1 MESNREMLL
10 TNMAVLIEIAKHDNT
25 LDGAVALLC
34 AACAAIAAGDEEELV
49 YAVRPYM
56 DRTTK
61 ERFPEFWEL
70 MQLMR
75 RADNAPN
82 N

>member
-10 TNMAVLIEIAKHDNT
+10 THMAVLIEVARNDSD
-25 LDGAVALLC
+25 LDGVVALLC
-34 AACAAIAAGDEEELV
+34 AACVAIAAGDEEELIM
-49 YAVRPYM
+49 AVQPYM

-61 ERFPEFWEL
+61 ERFPEFWDL
-70 MQLMR
+70 MQQLR